1 MTGRARMHTTGQ
13 RRRRAV
19 VSAASLAT
27 IAIFVIATALPAW
40 AHFPVLSG
48 ETVCSNGDHV
58 ITWSIGNSE
67 TNRAMHIESATA
79 TQGAQSFGV
88 SGYTVD
94 VAAAG
99 ATTAT
104 TTVPGSVTGTV
115 TLTVEAHWSD
125 GVDATRTTTV
135 TLSSDCTPVTTTTTS
150 TTTSTSTT
158 TEAPTT
164 TTTTEAPTTTTTT
177 TEAPTTT
184 TTEAPTTSTT
194 AAPATSTTIAATTTS
209 LPTTI
214 STEGITAT
222 SSTIVAGATTTSTV
236 TSDTTGSLP
245 FTGGGDAG
253 PIFGLASLGAG
264 AIAVTL
270 ARRKRSRDL

>member
-164 TTTTEAPTTTTTT
+164 TTTTEAPTT
-177 TEAPTTT
+177 
-184 TTEAPTTSTT
+184 STT